1 MATVCLPHLPVRAS
15 IGSRLIPVQLAGV
28 QGDKAG
34 LPATTPSQEV
44 FA

>member
-1 MATVCLPHLPVRAS
+1 MALVSLPHLPVRAS
-15 IGSRLIPVQLAGV
+15 TGSRLIPVQLAGV

-34 LPATTPSQEV
+34 LPATTPSQDD

>member
-1 MATVCLPHLPVRAS
+1 MAPECLPDPPVRAS
-15 IGSRLIPVQLAGV
+15 TGSRLIPVQLAGV